1 MKRKQKLVVGCMY
14 GRLPPRETE
23 TYREGV
29 QFTTHD
35 RGGLRLSTLG
45 YGMPGWQGS
54 KGKGYYMSNKHL
66 TIKNTAIYVCI
77 MPHIVRPHGNLPIP
91 T

>member
-1 MKRKQKLVVGCMY
+1 MY
-14 GRLPPRETE
+14 VLAFILPPRETE

-45 YGMPGWQGS
+45 YGMAGWQGS
-54 KGKGYYMSNKHL
+54 RGRGYYMSNKHL
-66 TIKNTAIYVCI
+66 TIKNSQPSMYVLCPILYGRMAISPY
-77 MPHIVRPHGNLPIP
+77 LPSLHS
-91 T
+91 